1 MLPIMSK
8 ATHPPRSRKND
19 PTAVRNRILD
29 AAADLFQNQGY
40 SETSIEA
47 ITKAA
52 GVSSGALHHHYANK
66 KALGLAVVRERVARE
81 VEFSWIRPVENAPR
95 AAEGIGAAM
104 TAIADALDS
113 SKRVRGCPLNN
124 LALEL
129 AFADP
134 EFRQELHPIFQRWQ
148 DALASRLGDEADGS
162 SETSISSE
170 ALATL
175 VVAAYSGAM
184 TMSKAAQSTAPMST
198 VIATLEKILAR
209 DIA

>member
-1 MLPIMSK
+1 MSK
-8 ATHPPRSRKND
+8 APHRPRSRKND
-19 PTAVRNRILD
+19 PAAVRNRILD

-40 SETSIEA
+40 SETSIDA

-66 KALGLAVVRERVARE
+66 KALGLAVVRERVSRE
-81 VEFSWIRPVENAPR
+81 VELSWIRPVQDAPR
-95 AAEGIGAAM
+95 AADGIGAAM
-104 TAIADALDS
+104 TAIADALDA

-134 EFRQELHPIFQRWQ
+134 EFREALNPIFQRWQ
-148 DALASRLGDEADGS
+148 DALASRLASEAEGS
-162 SETSISSE
+162 SEAAISSE

-184 TMSKAAQSTAPMST
+184 TMSKAAQSTAPIST
-198 VIATLEKILAR
+198 VIATLERILAR
-209 DIA
+209 DAA

>member
-8 ATHPPRSRKND
+8 APHRPRGRKND

-81 VEFSWIRPVENAPR
+81 VELSWIRPIENAPR

-104 TAIADALDS
+104 TAIADALDAA
-113 SKRVRGCPLNN
+113 KRVRGCPLNN

-134 EFRQELHPIFQRWQ
+134 EFREALNPIFQRWQ
-148 DALASRLGDEADGS
+148 DALASRLGDEGSGS
-162 SETSISSE
+162 SETHISSE

-184 TMSKAAQSTAPMST
+184 TMSKAAQSTAPMAT
-198 VIATLEKILAR
+198 VIATLERILAR
-209 DIA
+209 DVA